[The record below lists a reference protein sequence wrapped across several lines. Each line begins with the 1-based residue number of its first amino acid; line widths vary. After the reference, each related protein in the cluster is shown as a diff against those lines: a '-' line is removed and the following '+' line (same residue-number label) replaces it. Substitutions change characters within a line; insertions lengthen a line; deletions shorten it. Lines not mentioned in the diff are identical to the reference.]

1 LGLQKKSL
9 GPHQDSILKIEV
21 KKILYKIASTDK
33 IAEIKENLQLLYIYN
48 IYGIHSHYILDE
60 LYYLTPFLYGG
71 EKGKRISKQIVSFFD
86 YLPGPDVVKISEIDF
101 KTLDLGIK
109 VLIDIGIFSAEY
121 NRNISLVI
129 PTLNSTLNSLYQ
141 LFLIISMYR
150 RYKLIPRLLK
160 GVKLIRRT
168 ALTEYEG
175 EVKLNS
181 ISKKCDY
188 YISKITQ
195 KMAQS

>member
-1 LGLQKKSL
+1 MEKKES
-9 GPHQDSILKIEV
+9 
-21 KKILYKIASTDK
+21 ASQ
-33 IAEIKENLQLLYIYN
+33 N
-48 IYGIHSHYILDE
+48 
-60 LYYLTPFLYGG
+60 
-71 EKGKRISKQIVSFFD
+71 IVSFFD
-86 YLPGPDVVKISEIDF
+86 YLPGPDVVKLSKIDF

-109 VLIDIGIFSAEY
+109 VLIDIGISSAEY
-121 NRNISLVI
+121 YRNISLAI
-129 PTLNSTLNSLYQ
+129 PTLSSTLNALYQ
-141 LFLIISMYR
+141 LFLLISMYR
-150 RYKLIPRLLK
+150 IYKLIPRVLK

-175 EVKLNS
+175 EVKLNG